1 MQRKPRKNKILSFER
16 LTDLILG
23 AGWKRGKD
31 AKEQERQ
38 ILQMERELA
47 EKLGISWSAV
57 IYWRNIDRVPLDKA
71 LDLQRI
77 YKINLSDLFPDAWTN
92 DED

>member
-1 MQRKPRKNKILSFER
+1 MKPKKNKILSFER

-31 AKEQERQ
+31 AKEQEKQ
-38 ILQMERELA
+38 ILQLERDLA
-47 EKLGISWSAV
+47 EKMGISWSAV
-57 IYWRNIDRVPLDKA
+57 IYWRNVDRVPLDKA
-71 LDLQRI
+71 LDIQRT
-77 YKINLSDLFPDAWTN
+77 YKIDLSDLFPDAWTK

>member
-31 AKEQERQ
+31 AKEQEKQ
-38 ILQMERELA
+38 ILQMERDLA
-47 EKLGISWSAV
+47 HKLGISWSAV
-57 IYWRNIDRVPLDKA
+57 IYWRNVDRVPLEKA
-71 LDLQRI
+71 LDIQRLF
-77 YKINLSDLFPDAWTN
+77 KINLSDLFPDAWT
-92 DED
+92 EEEE

>member
-1 MQRKPRKNKILSFER
+1 MKPKKNKILSFER

-31 AKEQERQ
+31 AKEQEKQ
-38 ILQMERELA
+38 ILQLERDLA
-47 EKLGISWSAV
+47 EKMGISWSAV
-57 IYWRNIDRVPLDKA
+57 IYWRKVDRVPLDKA
-71 LDLQRI
+71 LDIQRA
-77 YKINLSDLFPDAWTN
+77 YKIDLSYLFPDAWTK

>member
-1 MQRKPRKNKILSFER
+1 MKPKKNKILSFER

-31 AKEQERQ
+31 AKEQEKQ
-38 ILQMERELA
+38 ILQLERDLA
-47 EKLGISWSAV
+47 EKMGISWSAV
-57 IYWRNIDRVPLDKA
+57 IYWRNVDRVPLDKA
-71 LDLQRI
+71 LDIQRA
-77 YKINLSDLFPDAWTN
+77 YKIDLLDLFPDAWTK